1 MKKIYTLIAIVL
13 FSSIC
18 ETYAQRSNQRRRFNR
33 RTSSAFKGEI
43 GGNIGVSNFQGDFTP
58 KGAGDGLIAINGI
71 SVNAT
76 YTIHAMQNRRSLH
89 KSIKN
94 HLMLKL
100 NAGFTS
106 ANFDNLGNSTGREDL
121 NDIQTNNNVL
131 LGRLKSKSSVLSFG
145 GQVEYYFKDLFN
157 YFHRSRRRRRSRR
170 GTKGNPYV
178 GIGMG
183 INYVKS
189 TPEYDPQAILRS
201 VGDNGGLPDRYT
213 PEVIAGINSVIL
225 SGNAAVGYRYK
236 LNRQIDLVGELKIN
250 YYFSDRID
258 AVDTD
263 VNGID
268 NKFNDYNSVISIG
281 AIYHLF

>member
-18 ETYAQRSNQRRRFNR
+18 ETYAQRSNQRRKWNKR
-33 RTSSAFKGEI
+33 SSSIIKGEI
-43 GGNIGVSNFQGDFTP
+43 GGNIGISNAQGDFTP
-58 KGAGDGLIAINGI
+58 KGSGDGLITVNGI

-76 YTIHAMQNRRSLH
+76 YSVNFLEKRRSPR

-94 HLMLKL
+94 HIILKANL
-100 NAGFTS
+100 GYTN
-106 ANFDNLGNSTGREDL
+106 ANFNNLGISSGNEELSSTKTQNS
-121 NDIQTNNNVL
+121 VL
-131 LGRLKSKSSVLSFG
+131 LGRLKSKSSILSLG

-157 YFHRSRRRRRSRR
+157 YFHRSRRRRRSSR

-189 TPEYDPQAILRS
+189 TPEYDPQAILGS